1 MRYSPVLGG
10 YFATLI
16 LVELVFFAI
25 LCSLLYYFK
34 IVFLGRNLYS
44 ASNQNTMLQIK
55 EWHTSSSFD
64 PWWHCFP
71 PWLSIHPTLQMAN
84 ILLPHHWFSLRSL
97 GGVGSTD
104 PRKDT
109 FCTLEGRDKVSDLKK
124 ELSPNSIQ
132 LSPEFLSG
140 HFFSLPT
147 SCESPF
153 VNNMSGLVCWTI
165 ALAWLASDCPCFCES
180 KSLNLIR
187 MQFNSLESRAFSLPG
202 L

>member
-1 MRYSPVLGG
+1 MIKRLTAAGPRLALLMNKYRYTIHLFWGG

-25 LCSLLYYFK
+25 LCSLLHYSK

-44 ASNQNTMLQIK
+44 ASNQNTMLRIK
-55 EWHTSSSFD
+55 EWHTNSSFD

-71 PWLSIHPTLQMAN
+71 PWLSTRPTLQMAN

-132 LSPEFLSG
+132 PSPAQNSFLG
-140 HFFSLPT
+140 TFFLCQPVVRVLLWIT
-147 SCESPF
+147 C
-153 VNNMSGLVCWTI
+153 L
-165 ALAWLASDCPCFCES
+165 D
-180 KSLNLIR
+180 
-187 MQFNSLESRAFSLPG
+187 
-202 L
+202 